1 MQLRSAALTLWRN
14 PGFTVTAFAMLSL
27 GIGVVSALF
36 SVVDKVLLEPLPY
49 PDPDRLVQLITT
61 SQVGEQRL
69 VSIPQ
74 YNFWRSTTRFE
85 SMAAFDIGG
94 SEVRPTEGPYPRTLK
109 GARVSADYFHV
120 FGAKLAIGRTFSSRE
135 DSPAGPKV
143 VVISD
148 GVWRRYLRSDSSL
161 IRHPIRLDNVP
172 YNVVGVLAPGI
183 HVEIPADIWF
193 PLCADPLS
201 VDHIG
206 RVRVVARLRRGTS
219 LIDAQREVSGTFE
232 AFLRKFPPYSQFAA
246 PALFEEQ
253 FTAIPLRDAVVGEV
267 RSALYLLMGAV
278 GFVLAISCAN
288 AATLL
293 LARASRRTREAA
305 VRIAVGA
312 ERKQILFEQLAESV
326 LLSSMGGIGGL
337 VLGHLGVREVLAISP
352 GDLPRIGANGSA
364 ITLDWKVFSFTLFA
378 SVLIGVLC
386 ALIPAINASR
396 TDICGLM
403 KDSSPQSGMGFRR
416 NRGRSA
422 LIIVEMSFCLVLLV
436 GAGLLIRTF
445 VAKRAMS
452 RGFDEENV
460 LTLDMSLDNP
470 RFEKTSQVAQLV
482 RFAERRIKSV
492 QGVEAIATT
501 SALPLLPGLPMPFTI
516 LRNDHALL
524 GRYDGTATW
533 RSVSAQYFQV
543 FQIRL
548 LRGRMFTDEDDE
560 NSPKVALINRAM
572 MKQFWQEID
581 ANPIG
586 DFISIGAGLEPGSGD
601 TPREIVG
608 VVVDVRDAGLDRE
621 PSMYV
626 PVAQVSDG
634 MNARNNRVLP
644 IIWTIRTDG
653 VQPSPVV
660 RIQQEIVSLSGG
672 ESMGRPRTMH
682 EAIAASSARRQF
694 YMTFLTVFAG
704 IALVLSAMGLYGL
717 MGYSVQQRSRELA
730 IRAALGATP
739 LDVQAMVVR
748 QALRLTLWGTLVGI
762 PLSLALSRVTISLIF
777 GIQAWDPV
785 VLALV
790 VSLLCAISLFAAYVP
805 SVRASGVNPA
815 AALHSEI

>member
-1 MQLRSAALTLWRN
+1 
-14 PGFTVTAFAMLSL
+14 
-27 GIGVVSALF
+27 
-36 SVVDKVLLEPLPY
+36 
-49 PDPDRLVQLITT
+49 
-61 SQVGEQRL
+61 
-69 VSIPQ
+69 
-74 YNFWRSTTRFE
+74 
-85 SMAAFDIGG
+85 
-94 SEVRPTEGPYPRTLK
+94 
-109 GARVSADYFHV
+109 
-120 FGAKLAIGRTFSSRE
+120 
-135 DSPAGPKV
+135 
-143 VVISD
+143 
-148 GVWRRYLRSDSSL
+148 
-161 IRHPIRLDNVP
+161 
-172 YNVVGVLAPGI
+172 
-183 HVEIPADIWF
+183 
-193 PLCADPLS
+193 
-201 VDHIG
+201 
-206 RVRVVARLRRGTS
+206 
-219 LIDAQREVSGTFE
+219 VSGTLQ
-232 AFLRKFPPYSQFAA
+232 AFLRKFPPYSQFGA

-267 RSALYLLMGAV
+267 RSALYLLIGAV

-293 LARASRRTREAA
+293 LARASRGTREAA

-312 ERKQILFEQLAESV
+312 ERKQILSELLAESV

-364 ITLDWKVFSFTLFA
+364 ITLDWRVFSFTLIA

-396 TDICGLM
+396 ADISGLM
-403 KDSSPQSGMGFRR
+403 KDSSPQSGMSFRR

-422 LIIVEMSFCLVLLV
+422 LIIVEMSLCLVLLV

-445 VAKRAMS
+445 VAKRALS

-460 LTLDMSLDNP
+460 LTLDMSLDSP

-492 QGVEAIATT
+492 RGVEAIATT
-501 SALPLLPGLPMPFTI
+501 SALPLLPGLPMPFSI

-533 RSVSAQYFQV
+533 RSVSAQYFRV

-560 NSPKVALINRAM
+560 NSPKVVLINRAM

-601 TPREIVG
+601 APREIVG
-608 VVVDVRDAGLDRE
+608 VVVDVREAGLDRE

-644 IIWTIRTDG
+644 IIWTIRADG
-653 VQPSPVV
+653 GQPSPVV

-694 YMTFLTVFAG
+694 YMTFVTVFAG

-748 QALRLTLWGTLVGI
+748 QALRLTLWGILVGI

>member
-1 MQLRSAALTLWRN
+1 M
-14 PGFTVTAFAMLSL
+14 SL
-27 GIGVVSALF
+27 
-36 SVVDKVLLEPLPY
+36 
-49 PDPDRLVQLITT
+49 
-61 SQVGEQRL
+61 
-69 VSIPQ
+69 
-74 YNFWRSTTRFE
+74 
-85 SMAAFDIGG
+85 
-94 SEVRPTEGPYPRTLK
+94 
-109 GARVSADYFHV
+109 
-120 FGAKLAIGRTFSSRE
+120 
-135 DSPAGPKV
+135 
-143 VVISD
+143 
-148 GVWRRYLRSDSSL
+148 
-161 IRHPIRLDNVP
+161 
-172 YNVVGVLAPGI
+172 
-183 HVEIPADIWF
+183 
-193 PLCADPLS
+193 
-201 VDHIG
+201 
-206 RVRVVARLRRGTS
+206 
-219 LIDAQREVSGTFE
+219 
-232 AFLRKFPPYSQFAA
+232 
-246 PALFEEQ
+246 
-253 FTAIPLRDAVVGEV
+253 
-267 RSALYLLMGAV
+267 
-278 GFVLAISCAN
+278 
-288 AATLL
+288 
-293 LARASRRTREAA
+293 
-305 VRIAVGA
+305 
-312 ERKQILFEQLAESV
+312 
-326 LLSSMGGIGGL
+326 
-337 VLGHLGVREVLAISP
+337 
-352 GDLPRIGANGSA
+352 
-364 ITLDWKVFSFTLFA
+364 
-378 SVLIGVLC
+378 
-386 ALIPAINASR
+386 
-396 TDICGLM
+396 
-403 KDSSPQSGMGFRR
+403 
-416 NRGRSA
+416 
-422 LIIVEMSFCLVLLV
+422 CLVLLV

-445 VAKRAMS
+445 GDKRALS

-460 LTLDMSLDNP
+460 LTLDMSLDSP

-492 QGVEAIATT
+492 RGVEAIATT
-501 SALPLLPGLPMPFTI
+501 SALPLLPGLPMPFSI

-533 RSVSAQYFQV
+533 RSVSAQYFRV

-560 NSPKVALINRAM
+560 NSPKVVLINRAM

-601 TPREIVG
+601 APREIVG
-608 VVVDVRDAGLDRE
+608 VVVDVREAGLDRE

-644 IIWTIRTDG
+644 IIWTIRADG
-653 VQPSPVV
+653 GQPSPVV

-694 YMTFLTVFAG
+694 YMTFVTVFAG

-748 QALRLTLWGTLVGI
+748 QALRLTLWGILVGI

>member
-1 MQLRSAALTLWRN
+1 
-14 PGFTVTAFAMLSL
+14 
-27 GIGVVSALF
+27 
-36 SVVDKVLLEPLPY
+36 
-49 PDPDRLVQLITT
+49 
-61 SQVGEQRL
+61 
-69 VSIPQ
+69 
-74 YNFWRSTTRFE
+74 
-85 SMAAFDIGG
+85 
-94 SEVRPTEGPYPRTLK
+94 
-109 GARVSADYFHV
+109 
-120 FGAKLAIGRTFSSRE
+120 
-135 DSPAGPKV
+135 
-143 VVISD
+143 
-148 GVWRRYLRSDSSL
+148 
-161 IRHPIRLDNVP
+161 
-172 YNVVGVLAPGI
+172 
-183 HVEIPADIWF
+183 
-193 PLCADPLS
+193 
-201 VDHIG
+201 
-206 RVRVVARLRRGTS
+206 
-219 LIDAQREVSGTFE
+219 VSGTFE

-805 SVRASGVNPA
+805 SLRASRVNPA